1 MIVASDT
8 LSTSKVRVVTSGAVF
23 AVAWAGANIVHLL
36 TQTRGDLDPVSWVNL
51 AVALW
56 VLGKPELGTSTGRS
70 RGCGDHRHPLVPAAA
85 PDHQLLASL
94 VNLGVLIVYVSLG
107 RPRSVDVIVHAA
119 APTAR
124 VCVLLAYA
132 AAATAK

>member
-56 VLGKPELGTSTGRS
+56 VLGKPSS
-70 RGCGDHRHPLVPAAA
+70 AHRLAA
-85 PDHQLLASL
+85 LAGAEIIDTL
-94 VNLGVLIVYVSLG
+94 
-107 RPRSVDVIVHAA
+107 
-119 APTAR
+119 
-124 VCVLLAYA
+124 
-132 AAATAK
+132 